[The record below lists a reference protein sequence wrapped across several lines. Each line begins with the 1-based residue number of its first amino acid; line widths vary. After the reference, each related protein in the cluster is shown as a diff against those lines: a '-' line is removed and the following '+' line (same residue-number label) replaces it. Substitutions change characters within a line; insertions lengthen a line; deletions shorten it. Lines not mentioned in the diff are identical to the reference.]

1 MRCMAA
7 RLPLFATTSR
17 GTEELLAAE
26 LSELGA
32 AKVKQDRGGVRFH
45 ANLREALRIVLH
57 SRLAMRV
64 LYPLVEAEAHGAEG
78 LYEAVK
84 SVAWEDHFTLES
96 TFAVEAT
103 LKDSE
108 HNHSGFVALKVKD
121 AIVDRLREKLGGRP
135 DVDPAN
141 PDLKVV
147 AHLAKTRLSLS
158 LDLCG
163 EPLNR
168 RGYRVEQTAAPL
180 KETLA
185 AAILRAAKYRGE
197 EPLADPMCGSGTM
210 VIEAALIAMR
220 RAPGIHR
227 SFGVERW
234 PRMMSEATAIL
245 DELKAEA
252 KAQERVPPF
261 PIFARDR
268 EEEAIDATKRNI
280 KAARLGMAVKVEL
293 HDAMFAPAPESAPG
307 LLVSNPPYG
316 DWLNAGGQKG
326 MKSFYFKL
334 GDALGAWGWRMAILC
349 GNPAFESA
357 FHHRPSEER
366 ELWNGP
372 IECRL
377 LVYPPPRK
385 QAPPA

>member
-1 MRCMAA
+1 MAV

-17 GTEELLAAE
+17 GTEDLLAAE
-26 LSELGA
+26 LTSLGA
-32 AKVKQDRGGVRFH
+32 ARVKQDRGGVRFH

-64 LYPLVEAEAHGAEG
+64 LYPLLEAEVHGAEG

-84 SVAWEDHFTLES
+84 SVPWEEHFTLRA

-108 HNHSGFVALKVKD
+108 HNHSGFVALKAKD
-121 AIVDRLREKLGGRP
+121 AIVDRLRDKLGSRP
-135 DVDPAN
+135 DVDTGN
-141 PDLKVV
+141 PDLSIVV
-147 AHLAKTRLSLS
+147 HLSKSKLSLS
-158 LDLCG
+158 LDLAG
-163 EPLNR
+163 DPLNR

-185 AAILRAAKYRGE
+185 AAMLRAAKYEGE
-197 EPLADPMCGSGTM
+197 EPFIDPMCGSGTI

-220 RAPGIHR
+220 RAPGINR
-227 SFGVERW
+227 NFGIERW
-234 PRMMSEATAIL
+234 PQMKAEASQIL
-245 DELKAEA
+245 EELKAEA
-252 KAQERVPPF
+252 KAAERVPPF
-261 PIFARDR
+261 PIIARDR
-268 EEEAIDATKRNI
+268 EPEAIEATKKNV
-280 KAARLGMAVKVEL
+280 KAARLGHSVLIEEG
-293 HDAMFAPAPESAPG
+293 DAMFFPPPESPPG

-316 DWLNAGGQKG
+316 EWLTAGGQKG
-326 MKSFYFKL
+326 MKTFYYKL
-334 GDALGAWGWRMAILC
+334 GESFGSWGWRMAILC

-357 FHHRPSEER
+357 FHHRPSEVR

-377 LVYPPPRK
+377 MIYPWQVK
-385 QAPPA
+385 

>member
-1 MRCMAA
+1 MAA

-26 LSELGA
+26 LTALGA

-64 LYPLVEAEAHGAEG
+64 LYPLVEAEAHGAQG

-84 SVAWEDHFTLES
+84 SVAWEDHFTLSS

-135 DVDPAN
+135 DVDTAN
-141 PDLKVV
+141 PDLKIV

-185 AAILRAAKYRGE
+185 AAMLRSAKYEGE
-197 EPLADPMCGSGTM
+197 EPFADPMCGSGTL

-234 PRMMSEATAIL
+234 PQMKAEAGAIL
-245 DELKAEA
+245 AELKAEA
-252 KAQERVPPF
+252 KAQERGPPF

-268 EEEAIDATKRNI
+268 EDEALEATKRNI

-293 HDAMFAPAPESAPG
+293 ADAMFAAAPDSPPG

-334 GDALGAWGWRMAILC
+334 GDALGAWRWRMAFLC

-357 FHHRPSEER
+357 FHHRPIEER

-377 LVYPPPRK
+377 LIYPARVAVPKVPSIV
-385 QAPPA
+385 

>member
-1 MRCMAA
+1 MAA

-17 GTEELLAAE
+17 GTEQLLAEE
-26 LSELGA
+26 LTELGA

-64 LYPLVEAEAHGAEG
+64 LYPLLEAEAKGAEG
-78 LYEAVK
+78 LYDAVK
-84 SVAWEDHFTLES
+84 SVAWEDHFTLKS

-121 AIVDRLREKLGGRP
+121 AIVDRLRDKLGGRP
-135 DVDPAN
+135 DVETAD
-141 PDLKVV
+141 PDLKIV
-147 AHLAKTRLSLS
+147 AHLAKTKLSLS

-163 EPLNR
+163 EALNR
-168 RGYRVEQTAAPL
+168 RGYRVAQTAAPL

-185 AAILRAAKYRGE
+185 AAMLRAAKYTGD
-197 EPLADPMCGSGTM
+197 EPFADPMCGSGTI

-227 SFGVERW
+227 TFGVERW
-234 PRMMSEATAIL
+234 PQMMSEASAIL
-245 DELKAEA
+245 TELRAEA
-252 KAQERVPPF
+252 KGQERVPPF
-261 PIFARDR
+261 PLFARDR

-280 KAARLGMAVKVEL
+280 KAARLGMAVLVEQM
-293 HDAMFAPAPESAPG
+293 DAMFAPPPDGPAG

-334 GDALGAWGWRMAILC
+334 GDSLGAWHWRMAILC

-377 LVYPPPRK
+377 LVYPGRK
-385 QAPPA
+385 GVPPA

>member
-1 MRCMAA
+1 MAA

-26 LSELGA
+26 LVSLGA

-64 LYPLVEAEAHGAEG
+64 LYPLLEADAHGAEG

-84 SVAWEDHFTLES
+84 SIPWEEHFTLRS

-121 AIVDRLREKLGGRP
+121 AIVDRLRDKIGGRP
-135 DVDPAN
+135 DVDTSN

-185 AAILRAAKYRGE
+185 AAMLRAAKYEGE
-197 EPLADPMCGSGTM
+197 EPFLDPMCGSGTI
-210 VIEAALIAMR
+210 VIEAALIAMK
-220 RAPGIHR
+220 RAPGINR

-234 PRMMSEATAIL
+234 PQMKAEASAIL
-245 DELKAEA
+245 TELKAEA
-252 KAQERVPPF
+252 KAAERTPPF
-261 PIFARDR
+261 PIIARDR
-268 EEEAIDATKRNI
+268 EEEAVEATKKNV
-280 KAARLGMAVKVEL
+280 KAARLGHSVLIEQG
-293 HDAMFAPAPESAPG
+293 DAMFFPPPESAPG
-307 LLVSNPPYG
+307 LMVANPPYG
-316 DWLNAGGQKG
+316 EWLTAGGQKG
-326 MKSFYFKL
+326 MKSFYYKL
-334 GDALGAWGWRMAILC
+334 GESIGSWGWRMAFLC

-357 FHHRPSEER
+357 FHHRPSEVR
-366 ELWNGP
+366 EMWNGP

-377 LVYPPPRK
+377 MIYPPHPS
-385 QAPPA
+385 